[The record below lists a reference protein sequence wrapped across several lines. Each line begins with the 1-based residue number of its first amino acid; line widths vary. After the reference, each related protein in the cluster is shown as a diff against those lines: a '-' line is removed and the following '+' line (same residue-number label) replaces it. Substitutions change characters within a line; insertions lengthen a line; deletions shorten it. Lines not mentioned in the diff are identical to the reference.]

1 MLLKI
6 FAVNWNEDGSATCL
20 ARVMARNGS
29 GDVVTGEGKWLEQA
43 DVASITCKVI
53 DETNDDAEI
62 TPAPTVTP
70 AGSIIDTPVTDG
82 AIWTEDAVG
91 YNFLH
96 DLAYTYFPTG
106 GVSYR
111 VEYYFTLTGGARFG
125 VGFRGVARGRKG
137 G

>member
-1 MLLKI
+1 MKI

-29 GDVVTGEGKWLEQA
+29 GDTVTGEGKWLEQA
-43 DVASITCKVI
+43 DVSAITCKVI
-53 DETNDDAEI
+53 DETNDDTEI
-62 TPAPTVTP
+62 TPAPTVVVAT
-70 AGSIIDTPVTDG
+70 SIIDTPDASG
-82 AIWTEDAVG
+82 AKWPVDEVG
-91 YNFLH
+91 YNFLP

-111 VEYYFTLTGGARFG
+111 VEYYFTLTGGARVG

>member
-1 MLLKI
+1 MKI

-29 GDVVTGEGKWLEQA
+29 GDTVTGEGNWVEQV
-43 DVASITCKVI
+43 DVSSITCKVF
-53 DETNDDAEI
+53 DESNNDTEI
-62 TPAPTVTP
+62 TPAPTVVVAT
-70 AGSIIDTPVTDG
+70 SIVDVPVTSG

-96 DLAYTYFPTG
+96 DLDYTCFPTG

-111 VEYYFTLTGGARFG
+111 VEYYFTLAGGARFG